1 MYSTQHTHS
10 LSTAFHTLLNILIAW
25 VPLSILDSK
34 YSKLEYRFPYSTRVW
49 VRYEYGIGQ
58 ILNDES
64 SIEYDFPYS
73 TQNTQSLS
81 MTFHT
86 RLKVLNT
93 LLKFEYMSSF
103 SWRHSA
109 GHFVPRHCVWV
120 RYRANTQRWV
130 EYRVW
135 LSILDSKYSKL
146 EYNFPYSTQNTQS
159 LSTTSH
165 TRLNILI
172 AWVQLSIL
180 YSSMSTVSGKI
191 LNDESS
197 IEYDFPYSTQ
207 NTQSLSTTFHT
218 RLKILKAWVQL
229 SILDSKYSKLEYR
242 FQYSTLNTLLDST
255 QPWKF
260 LSLQPMFSA
269 KPFDYLEG
277 LNIGCRDKNST
288 WFWKGS
294 PMESHRVNSI
304 ISGRSPPWH
313 FTLTT

>member
-34 YSKLEYRFPYSTRVW
+34 YSKLEYRFPYSTR
-49 VRYEYGIGQ
+49 
-58 ILNDES
+58 
-64 SIEYDFPYS
+64 
-73 TQNTQSLS
+73 
-81 MTFHT
+81 
-86 RLKVLNT
+86 
-93 LLKFEYMSSF
+93 
-103 SWRHSA
+103 
-109 GHFVPRHCVWV
+109 VWV

-207 NTQSLSTTFHT
+207 NTQSLSMTFHT
-218 RLKILKAWVQL
+218 RLKVLNT
-229 SILDSKYSKLEYR
+229 
-242 FQYSTLNTLLDST
+242 QYSTQVWVHVFVFVTSFCGAFCTHTYTCDTLPAAT
-255 QPWKF
+255 TP
-260 LSLQPMFSA
+260 
-269 KPFDYLEG
+269 
-277 LNIGCRDKNST
+277 
-288 WFWKGS
+288 
-294 PMESHRVNSI
+294 
-304 ISGRSPPWH
+304 
-313 FTLTT
+313 LTTTGTHYSHYPLGVSWYERTK

>member
-1 MYSTQHTHS
+1 MRKVLLNYSSILLEYVLDSKHTHS
-10 LSTAFHTLLNILIAW
+10 LSTAFHTLLKILIAW

-34 YSKLEYRFPYSTRVW
+34 YSKLEYRFPYSTR
-49 VRYEYGIGQ
+49 
-58 ILNDES
+58 
-64 SIEYDFPYS
+64 
-73 TQNTQSLS
+73 
-81 MTFHT
+81 
-86 RLKVLNT
+86 
-93 LLKFEYMSSF
+93 
-103 SWRHSA
+103 
-109 GHFVPRHCVWV
+109 VWV

-255 QPWKF
+255 QPWT
-260 LSLQPMFSA
+260 FSN
-269 KPFDYLEG
+269 KIF
-277 LNIGCRDKNST
+277 
-288 WFWKGS
+288 
-294 PMESHRVNSI
+294 
-304 ISGRSPPWH
+304 
-313 FTLTT
+313 